1 MGELGRLLVEPHCQ
15 TTSHTFEPENHLNDD
30 NEEAKESVKSS
41 ARDMLQYHISCFRC
55 YLCQKILQDGMNFGF
70 SSFNQPFC
78 EDHVQQST
86 EDDSHDEENPKA
98 ETFETRGGSVGE
110 EEESV
115 ESKRQEKCCRV
126 KGGKKTKDREGDGIY
141 NDDDDVHVDNGD
153 DKDEEKDEDRC
164 RLIQGVSRGPKKAA
178 KTIHQLE
185 ILKSMFEQRSSSSA
199 SSADL

>member
-98 ETFETRGGSVGE
+98 ETFETRGGSVGGE
-110 EEESV
+110 VESV

-141 NDDDDVHVDNGD
+141 NDDDDVHVDNDD

-178 KTIHQLE
+178 KTILQLE
-185 ILKSMFEQRSSSSA
+185 ILKSMFEQRSSSLA